1 MIFDV
6 LIGVAALA
14 LLWLLARLFLAASPA
29 ALARG
34 LRWLAA
40 LLVAVAIGGF
50 FYAGREGL
58 AGALVPALLATLLRW
73 RPRARSGGGTEASGA
88 GDGRMTASEAL
99 KILGLEEGASTDQVR
114 DAHRRLMIRIHP
126 DRGGSTFLAAKIN
139 EARDVLLGRD

>member
-50 FYAGREGL
+50 LYAGREGL

-73 RPRARSGGGTEASGA
+73 RPRARSGSGTGAPGA
-88 GDGRMTASEAL
+88 GDGRMTAAEAL
-99 KILGLEEGASTDQVR
+99 KILGLEEGANADQVR
-114 DAHRRLMIRIHP
+114 EAHRRLMIRIHP

-139 EARDVLLGRD
+139 EARDVLLGRG

>member
-6 LIGVAALA
+6 LIGAAALG

-40 LLVAVAIGGF
+40 LLVAVAIGVF
-50 FYAGREGL
+50 FYAGRDGL
-58 AGALVPALLATLLRW
+58 AAALVPALLATLLRW
-73 RPRARSGGGTEASGA
+73 RPRSWSGGGA
-88 GDGRMTASEAL
+88 GSSSIGGGRMTAAEAL
-99 KILGLEEGASTDQVR
+99 KILGLEEGASAEQVR
-114 DAHRRLMIRIHP
+114 EAHRRLMIRIHP

-139 EARDVLLGRD
+139 EARDVLLGKN

>member
-50 FYAGREGL
+50 LYAGREGL

-73 RPRARSGGGTEASGA
+73 RPRARSGSGSGASDA
-88 GDGRMTASEAL
+88 GDGRMTAAEAL
-99 KILGLEEGASTDQVR
+99 KILGLEEGASADQVR
-114 DAHRRLMIRIHP
+114 EAHRRLMIRIHP

-139 EARDVLLGRD
+139 EARDVLLGRV

>member
-29 ALARG
+29 TLARG

-50 FYAGREGL
+50 LYAGREGL

-73 RPRARSGGGTEASGA
+73 RPRAWSGGGTGAPSA
-88 GDGRMTASEAL
+88 GDGRMTAAEAL
-99 KILGLEEGASTDQVR
+99 KILGLEEGASADQVR

>member
-73 RPRARSGGGTEASGA
+73 RPRGQSGMGA
-88 GDGRMTASEAL
+88 PDTGDGRMTAAEAL

-139 EARDVLLGRD
+139 EARDVLLGRG

>member
-6 LIGVAALA
+6 LIGVAALV

-50 FYAGREGL
+50 LYAGRKGL
-58 AGALVPALLATLLRW
+58 AAALTPALLATLLRW
-73 RPRARSGGGTEASGA
+73 RPRARSGDGA
-88 GDGRMTASEAL
+88 GPSGVRDGRMTAPEAL
-99 KILGLEEGASTDQVR
+99 KILGLGTGASAEQVR
-114 DAHRRLMIRIHP
+114 EAHRRLMIRIHP

-139 EARDVLLGRD
+139 EARDVLLGKD